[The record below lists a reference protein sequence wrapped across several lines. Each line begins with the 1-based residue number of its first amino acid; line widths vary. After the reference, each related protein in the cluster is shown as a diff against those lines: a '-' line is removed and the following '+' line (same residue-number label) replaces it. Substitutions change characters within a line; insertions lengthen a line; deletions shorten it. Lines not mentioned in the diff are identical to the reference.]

1 VEKRHWLIRYACLG
15 SFVFLYA
22 MLHAEQEVFVPL
34 IEPAVVL
41 SAGLGLVMIIAGS
54 MLKFTGRL
62 EPPMFWKCV
71 VSGGLCVLIPLAFVF
86 LIFSELH

>member
-1 VEKRHWLIRYACLG
+1 
-15 SFVFLYA
+15 
-22 MLHAEQEVFVPL
+22 
-34 IEPAVVL
+34 
-41 SAGLGLVMIIAGS
+41 MIIAGS